1 MKKKKPTDATMRN
14 VKAGK
19 KRDVALEKR
28 VKWLELNLNQLIKRY
43 YLECDK

>member
-19 KRDVALEKR
+19 KRDLALEKR
-28 VKWLELNLNQLIKRY
+28 VKRLEDELQALFKAL
-43 YLECDK
+43 LCDK

>member
-19 KRDVALEKR
+19 KRDVAL
-28 VKWLELNLNQLIKRY
+28 VKWLEANLKELLERY
-43 YLECDK
+43 YSQCDK